1 METNQTNGHHRE
13 LLGKICFI
21 TGGSR
26 GIGRA
31 IVKAMAEAGADIAF
45 TYQSSRESAE
55 ALAQAITAEKAVR
68 CRAFQANVAEAEEMR
83 RVVAQVEAELGPV
96 TILVNN
102 AGITRDKSFLKM
114 TRSMWDE
121 VIHVDL
127 DGVFY
132 TTQLVIQDML
142 GAGWGRIINISSIVG
157 QTGNFGQTNYAAAK
171 GAVIAFTESLA
182 RELARKSITVNAV
195 APGFIET
202 DMVNGMPEASLNQ
215 VKAMT
220 PMGRLGKPEEIAE
233 AVVFLA
239 SPRSSYVTGQVLAVN
254 GGMYM

>member
-1 METNQTNGHHRE
+1 METNQTNGHNRE
-13 LLGKICFI
+13 LRGKICLI

-31 IVKAMAEAGADIAF
+31 IVGAMADAGADIAF
-45 TYQSSRESAE
+45 TYQSSKESAE
-55 ALAQAITAEKAVR
+55 ALAQSITAEKGVR

-83 RVVAQVEAELGPV
+83 GVVAQVEAEWGPV

-132 TTQLVIQDML
+132 TTQLVIQDM
-142 GAGWGRIINISSIVG
+142 
-157 QTGNFGQTNYAAAK
+157 
-171 GAVIAFTESLA
+171 
-182 RELARKSITVNAV
+182 
-195 APGFIET
+195 
-202 DMVNGMPEASLNQ
+202 
-215 VKAMT
+215 
-220 PMGRLGKPEEIAE
+220 
-233 AVVFLA
+233 
-239 SPRSSYVTGQVLAVN
+239 
-254 GGMYM
+254 